1 MKNQEEVPLYNMYC
15 LLLTGNGH
23 EESGRSMY
31 CLLLTGHDH
40 EESGR
45 STCV

>member
-23 EESGRSMY
+23 EESGRS
-31 CLLLTGHDH
+31 
-40 EESGR
+40 
-45 STCV
+45 TCVEHVLFVIDR

>member
-23 EESGRSMY
+23 EESGK
-31 CLLLTGHDH
+31 
-40 EESGR
+40 
-45 STCV
+45 STSV